1 MKYDS
6 GLAHRPAVFVSS
18 TCYDLKQ
25 IRQNIR
31 DFIEDDLGYEAV
43 LSEYDTFPIDPD
55 MDTVNNCLRVVEER
69 ANIMV
74 LIVGGRYGYIT
85 DHGEN
90 SITNLEYL
98 RAKMKGIPIFVFID
112 QSILNILPIWKKN
125 NTADFSEIVDSP
137 KIFEFV
143 DTLRNKDSNWVHEFN
158 NGKDIIDCLRKQMS
172 YLVND
177 CLCLRQHFHKERVS
191 PKVLQYSG
199 RVFELAVE
207 KPDAWE
213 YLLFA
218 AALKDNLDKLDDL
231 RYDLKYGITFKNA
244 ILYDEPKQI
253 IDFIQMKCGELNNRI
268 NLLNGIINNAFQE
281 AIGEPGTPGNA
292 EYIIYVAEKL
302 VEVYKSVHEW
312 SLEFRSIIVP
322 DEFQNL
328 LLCASQFS
336 QSVIEDIENFIS
348 NYDKRIN
355 EAVLGVG
362 EESEKKTL
370 SFSLTLRGFD
380 VTKLEFELK
389 NIRNLLL

>member
-1 MKYDS
+1 MKYNS
-6 GLAHRPAVFVSS
+6 GLARRPAVFVSS

-43 LSEYDTFPIDPD
+43 LSEYDSFPINPD
-55 MDTVNNCLRVVEER
+55 MDTIHNCLRVVEER

-74 LIVGGRYGYIT
+74 LIVGGRYGNVT
-85 DHGEN
+85 DHGEK

-98 RAKMKGIPIFVFID
+98 RAKVKGIPIFIFID
-112 QSILNILPIWKKN
+112 QSILSILPIWKKN
-125 NTADFSEIVDSP
+125 KTADFSEIVDSP

-158 NGKDIIDCLRKQMS
+158 NAKDIISCLRKQMS

-177 CLCLRQHFHKERVS
+177 CLCLRQHFNKERVS
-191 PKVLQYSG
+191 PKILQYSG

-231 RYDLKYGITFKNA
+231 RYDMKYGITFKNA
-244 ILYDEPKQI
+244 ILYDEPKEI
-253 IDFIQMKCGELNNRI
+253 IDFVQMKCGELSNRV
-268 NLLNGIINNAFQE
+268 NLLNKILNNAFRE
-281 AIGEPGTPGNA
+281 AIGEPGTPGNV

-312 SLEFRSIIVP
+312 SLEFKSIIVP
-322 DEFQNL
+322 DEFQSL

-348 NYDKRIN
+348 DYDKRIN
-355 EAVLGVG
+355 EAVLGIG
-362 EESEKKTL
+362 EESERKTL

-380 VTKLEFELK
+380 VSKLESEIK